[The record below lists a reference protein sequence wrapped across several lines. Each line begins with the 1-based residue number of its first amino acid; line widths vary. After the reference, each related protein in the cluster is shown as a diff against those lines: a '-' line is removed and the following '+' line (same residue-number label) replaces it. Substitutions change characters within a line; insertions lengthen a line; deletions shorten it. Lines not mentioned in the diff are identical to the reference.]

1 VGKILEMTMHK
12 ESLIGKTG
20 KSGKST
26 KVEAA
31 QTRYQSALR
40 SRTAAEAARLDRKRP
55 LQPLVLQVLQMET
68 ETKVKTPEA
77 RIIRVNTQEITE
89 GKITLTMAVVTAA
102 TEAKSHLNAE

>member
-1 VGKILEMTMHK
+1 MMVHK
-12 ESLIGKTG
+12 ENLAGETG
-20 KSGKST
+20 KSRKP
-26 KVEAA
+26 KRVEAA

-55 LQPLVLQVLQMET
+55 LQPLVLRVLQMET